1 MDQQAVALLTE
12 LLRID
17 MLGMEE
23 ELDNQFQQTA
33 GSGLPGEIAD
43 MIRELHVV
51 MEGITFNQTAAT
63 FATTKDRLPAAEA
76 QEFMAMDGFAKAEK
90 LFDRIRRAVVTALDE
105 YDVDDPDIAGLRDP
119 TLDEFLAR
127 LEREPGIEA
136 QLGIPNRPRN
146 LRVLAQAMTSQQLA
160 GSQGLIDAGEAARQR
175 AMKAMEMVNAD
186 TKAGKTEK
194 TKRQDKPE
202 SEMTDE
208 ERRERERAKELQE
221 TLEKSLASIKQKI
234 DDPKT
239 SKEQRRKLEEMAEN
253 MQRVMKQTGDDPDTG
268 GEWERIVE
276 SEKARE
282 AIKALAAGQ
291 DIPDSQWN
299 KLLSTLDDGVWQ
311 VGGKTPPEDYRK
323 AIERYQER
331 IRQLMS
337 TVGSGAE

>member
-1 MDQQAVALLTE
+1 
-12 LLRID
+12 
-17 MLGMEE
+17 
-23 ELDNQFQQTA
+23 
-33 GSGLPGEIAD
+33 
-43 MIRELHVV
+43 
-51 MEGITFNQTAAT
+51 
-63 FATTKDRLPAAEA
+63 
-76 QEFMAMDGFAKAEK
+76 MDGLTKAEK

-105 YDVDDPDIAGLRDP
+105 YDVIDPDIANLRDP

-127 LEREPGIEA
+127 MEREPSIEA

-253 MQRVMKQTGDDPDTG
+253 MQRVMKQAGDNSDSG
-268 GEWERIVE
+268 SEWERIVE
-276 SEKARE
+276 SEKAKE
-282 AIKALAAGQ
+282 AIKALAAGKR
-291 DIPDSQWN
+291 IPDSQWN